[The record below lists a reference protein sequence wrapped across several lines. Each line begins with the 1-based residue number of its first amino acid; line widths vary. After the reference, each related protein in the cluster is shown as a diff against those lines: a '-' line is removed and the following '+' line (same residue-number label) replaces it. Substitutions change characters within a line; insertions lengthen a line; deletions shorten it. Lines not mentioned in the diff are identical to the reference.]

1 MNYSEIKNLVGTA
14 NVTVGSD
21 MRYSELRALV
31 KKAAVMENGILTI
44 VVEPDTLNTSELKS
58 LADVGGRYVSFDLT
72 WI

>member
-21 MRYSELRALV
+21 MRYSELLALAE
-31 KKAAVMENGILTI
+31 KAAVMENGILTI
-44 VVEPDTLNTSELKS
+44 VVEPDTLNASEIKS
-58 LADVGGRYVSFDLT
+58 LAAIGGRYVSFDLT